1 MLADPKTEPVED
13 PGTPSENGGVSNVEQ
28 RDLTRITLQ

>member
-1 MLADPKTEPVED
+1 MLADLKAEPVED
-13 PGTPSENGGVSNVEQ
+13 PRAAAKNGGVSNVEQ